1 MSDSM
6 NSATATAAADVVGEG
21 QSGTVVR
28 STVMRRLFKNPLG
41 IASIVILGTIAL
53 LAIFAPVIAPF
64 EENFANIS
72 KTLAAPDSTNILGT
86 DSAGRDNWSRLLFG
100 AQLTLLSALLCAG
113 VAIAIG
119 LPAGLIAGYYAG
131 KFEAV
136 SNWVVSILMS
146 LPGLI
151 VLLTIRAA
159 FGPSVWISMIAFGIL
174 ISPSYFRLTRAA
186 VQSVRN
192 ELYVDA
198 ARVSGLSDL
207 SIVARHIFSVVR
219 APIIIQTAAIA
230 GVAIAIQSGLEFLGL
245 GDPTKATWG
254 VMLSEGFKNVYMTP
268 TLLLWPA
275 LAMALT
281 IGGLVLLG
289 NAIRDAL
296 EDGEKIKHRKKRTP
310 ASAKAAAMATATGAE
325 RTTAEPAKA
334 RQSRKAVA
342 AVERGTEHHL
352 VKVTNLGVGYPQ
364 ADGSIK
370 KVVDD
375 VSFHVDRGEILGI
388 VGESG
393 SGKSQTAFSILGLL
407 PDNARIV
414 AGSIQFDGNYT
425 VAPDEDRVN
434 QERLSKLRGKRI
446 SYIPQEPMSN
456 LDPAFT
462 IGYQLVT
469 PMVRVLGISKA
480 EARTRALK
488 LLTDVGIVNPERTFN
503 AYPHEVSGGMA
514 QRVLIAGAIS
524 CEPDLVIA
532 DEPTTALDVTVQ
544 ADVLDLLR
552 ELQQRL
558 NIGVILV
565 THNFGVVADLCDRV
579 AVMQNGRLVEEGTV
593 REILRNPKEQYTQT
607 LLGSMLEGK
616 EPMTMLV
623 SPPEGPV
630 SHTDSGSGRVAE
642 KEPVA

>member
-1 MSDSM
+1 MSDSVE
-6 NSATATAAADVVGEG
+6 TAAAVALSPSGPARSASAPSVPPRQSGTG

-28 STVMRRLFKNPLG
+28 STVIGRLFRNPLG
-41 IASIVILGTIAL
+41 LVAMTIL
-53 LAIFAPVIAPF
+53 LAISLLAILAPVLAPF
-64 EENFANIS
+64 DQNYANIA
-72 KTLAAPDSTNILGT
+72 KTLAAPDSVNILGT
-86 DSAGRDNWSRLLFG
+86 DSAGRDVWSRLLFG

-159 FGPSVWISMIAFGIL
+159 FGPSVWMSMIAFGIL
-174 ISPSYFRLTRAA
+174 ISPSYFRLTRTA

-207 SIVARHIFSVVR
+207 SIISRHIFSVVR

-245 GDPTKATWG
+245 GDPTKSTWG
-254 VMLSEGFKNVYMTP
+254 VMLSEGFKNVYLTP
-268 TLLLWPA
+268 TLLFWPA

-296 EDGEKIKHRKKRTP
+296 EDGEKIKHRRKKAVQTAYP
-310 ASAKAAAMATATGAE
+310 TAAPAAA
-325 RTTAEPAKA
+325 RP
-334 RQSRKAVA
+334 SRKSVA
-342 AVERGTEHHL
+342 AVDLGTEHHL

-407 PDNARIV
+407 PDNARI
-414 AGSIQFDGNYT
+414 AGGSIQFDGNYT
-425 VAPDEDRVN
+425 VAPGEERVS

-480 EARTRALK
+480 EGTKRALK

-579 AVMQNGRLVEEGTV
+579 AVMQNGRLVEEGSV
-593 REILRNPKEQYTQT
+593 RDILRNPQEPYTQT
-607 LLGSMLEGK
+607 LLASMLEGK
-616 EPMTMLV
+616 EPMSMLV
-623 SPPEGPV
+623 STP
-630 SHTDSGSGRVAE
+630 H